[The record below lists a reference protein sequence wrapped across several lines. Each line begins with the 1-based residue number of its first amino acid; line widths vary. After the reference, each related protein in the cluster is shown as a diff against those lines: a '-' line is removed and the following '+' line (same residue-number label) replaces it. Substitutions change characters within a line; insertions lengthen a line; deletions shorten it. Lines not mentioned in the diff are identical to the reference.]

1 MDPLP
6 PIVPHQSDPP
16 PVSPLTRVDP
26 TRREGRGGSGQGGGG
41 RRQGRQGDQVGDLD
55 LQASHRDLDDA
66 VRLAIDGVAP
76 DADGPG
82 AAPAGDPGEEPR
94 PHVDLTA

>member
-26 TRREGRGGSGQGGGG
+26 TRREGRGGSGQGGGR
-41 RRQGRQGDQVGDLD
+41 RRQGRQGD
-55 LQASHRDLDDA
+55 DDA
-66 VRLAIDGVAP
+66 VRLAIDGVVC
-76 DADGPG
+76 DADGPSAPP
-82 AAPAGDPGEEPR
+82 AADPGEGHR